1 MLDLET
7 LLCTRTAYKYYPP
20 TKTWDPR
27 NSNTVGVID
36 LFHRKSASSMTP
48 NEARTIKH
56 NMLHKLIVHALKT
69 NLNNLKTKL
78 PPYGK

>member
-1 MLDLET
+1 MHKLQVYFIYCRPVLP
-7 LLCTRTAYKYYPP
+7 LWQYYSP

-56 NMLHKLIVHALKT
+56 NMLHKLIVLCMH
-69 NLNNLKTKL
+69 
-78 PPYGK
+78 GKN